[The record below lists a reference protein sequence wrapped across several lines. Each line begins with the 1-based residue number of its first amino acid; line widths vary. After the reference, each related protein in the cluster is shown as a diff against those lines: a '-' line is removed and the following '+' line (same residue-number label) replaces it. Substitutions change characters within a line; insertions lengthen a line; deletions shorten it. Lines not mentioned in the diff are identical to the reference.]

1 MKKNLKHN
9 RKILIVFSVLRQ
21 ILTVRIINY
30 SKLSI
35 LKKTILIYFPFLM
48 DDFDSNIPYFFVFYK
63 TEKKYKL
70 FSIGA
75 NQELG
80 KYYTVID
87 KINDSITDSLLLYNI
102 WKNNMFDK
110 NSQTILLLVHLNRII
125 GNLLYFS
132 YINKL
137 VYISKMKIYNKGRS
151 LMFFYPNYF
160 PLFLFNMIICNK
172 FSIKKEFF
180 YVIMIKGA
188 ILKNIQEYYLHVN
201 NNEI

>member
-21 ILTVRIINY
+21 ILTVLIINY

-48 DDFDSNIPYFFVFYK
+48 DDFDSNIPYFLGFYK

-110 NSQTILLLVHLNRII
+110 NSQTILLL
-125 GNLLYFS
+125 
-132 YINKL
+132 
-137 VYISKMKIYNKGRS
+137 
-151 LMFFYPNYF
+151 
-160 PLFLFNMIICNK
+160 
-172 FSIKKEFF
+172 
-180 YVIMIKGA
+180 
-188 ILKNIQEYYLHVN
+188 
-201 NNEI
+201 